1 MPVTFV
7 SVKRPTDVRNHA
19 PARELVPAHVI
30 ERCRAGDEAAWKE
43 LVEAT
48 HREVYSLCFR
58 ILRNPDDAADATQD
72 AFLKAW
78 RGLKSFRGD
87 AQFTTWLYR
96 VAANAAISRHR
107 SRARRWDRETKAEP
121 EVLERIPAVTSIED
135 AAAARLDLDTVE
147 QGLARLPET
156 YRSVIVLRD
165 VYGLTIDEMAQQLG
179 VSNVTAKVRLHRAR
193 KRLRDLVYEQPDPE
207 TQA

>member
-1 MPVTFV
+1 M
-7 SVKRPTDVRNHA
+7 
-19 PARELVPAHVI
+19 
-30 ERCRAGDEAAWKE
+30 
-43 LVEAT
+43 
-48 HREVYSLCFR
+48 
-58 ILRNPDDAADATQD
+58 
-72 AFLKAW
+72 
-78 RGLKSFRGD
+78 
-87 AQFTTWLYR
+87 
-96 VAANAAISRHR
+96 
-107 SRARRWDRETKAEP
+107 
-121 EVLERIPAVTSIED
+121 LERIPAVTSIED